1 MVEPTNQSL
10 ESLLRQVLANQQKIL
25 ALLKPR
31 EPAHFKVT
39 LGVPTKRGI
48 PMANFQLADD
58 QKVTVT
64 ATGVDDQGNSVPL
77 PAGATATWGTSDPT
91 VLVATQDPTNPLA
104 VSVATTGKV
113 ATGQQLTLSVQLP
126 GTPTPPPIVVP
137 PAMIDVIPSALV
149 GAGFSF
155 GTPTAR

>member
-10 ESLLRQVLANQQKIL
+10 ESLLKQVLANQAKIL
-25 ALLKPR
+25 TLLQPKR
-31 EPAHFKVT
+31 PAHFHVT
-39 LGVPTKRGI
+39 FATPTKRG
-48 PMANFQLADD
+48 PHMAFQLMDD

-64 ATGVDDQGNSVPL
+64 ATGVDDQGNPVPL

-137 PAMIDVIPSALV
+137 PAMIDVIPSALT
-149 GAGFSF
+149 GAAFQF
-155 GTPTAR
+155 GTPGPR